1 MQAIDNDEADLVE
14 QAGAGDVA
22 AFEQLYR
29 MHSGRVYGLCVR
41 LAANRA
47 EAEDCTQDTFVTA
60 WQRLADFR
68 GDSRLST
75 WLHTIAYHEV
85 IGRRRRETRN
95 ARHLSA
101 AGAGEAERVDY
112 ADSAELE
119 DLERAILRLPDR
131 AREAFVLQKI
141 YGYTHDEAAGIMGIT
156 AGACKSQVHRAVQL
170 LAGALPRENGD
181 DDGTGMSAGGGA
193 R

>member
-1 MQAIDNDEADLVE
+1 VQAIDSDEADLIE
-14 QAGAGDVA
+14 RAKTGDIA
-22 AFEQLYR
+22 AFERLYR

-85 IGRRRRETRN
+85 IGRKRRE
-95 ARHLSA
+95 ARDARYLSA
-101 AGAGEAERVDY
+101 AGTETERVAH

-119 DLERAILRLPDR
+119 DLERAILRLPAR

-170 LAGALPRENGD
+170 MAAALPSENGD
-181 DDGTGMSAGGGA
+181 DNGANVSAGGDA